1 MKRVTYY
8 IAAFRL
14 RTLPL
19 SISGILLGSLLAA
32 SAGSFNWLTF
42 VLAIF
47 TTLSLQILS
56 NISNEL
62 GDSLKGTDTDDRQ
75 GPIYGLFAGTLSRR
89 DFYAMITLFVVLSA
103 IFGLWLLYVSFDVF
117 FSFDGMLMLLF
128 GGLAIIA
135 ALTYT
140 LGKKPY
146 GYVGLGDIFVFIFFG
161 LLSTVGSYFLMTG
174 RIDRMV
180 FLPASAAGFLITGVL
195 NINNIRD
202 RETDVKTRITI
213 PVMLG
218 DRKAKIYHDCLIIG
232 AFIAM
237 LIFNFFKGAEIQEYL
252 FLLLLPLFI
261 KHLILVKKLSGKPL
275 DKQMPVL
282 VLLTLFFVLVVSV
295 GWFL

>member
-1 MKRVTYY
+1 MKRVKYY

-128 GGLAIIA
+128 GGLAIVA

-261 KHLILVKKLSGKPL
+261 KHLIQVKKLSGKPL